1 MPATLT
7 NSQIATLC
15 NINERPGR
23 LSVAAVGFEYAAAL
37 QAAGYITIKK
47 GKCWPTAAA
56 TPFKGRSPA
65 QLRHDMEMSRGL
77 LLGRYH
83 AMR

>member
-37 QAAGYITIKK
+37 QAAGYITIKA
-47 GKCWPTAAA
+47 GKCHPTPAAA
-56 TPFKGRSPA
+56 PFKGRSPEQVRA
-65 QLRHDMEMSRGL
+65 GEIEAYATLI
-77 LLGRYH
+77 GRWGTL
-83 AMR
+83 